1 MNLRGNPRSSTLV
14 CRAQNMLEFR
24 EGPDQ
29 KQKGWGFD
37 EETDDY
43 KEFYPGSI
51 HELSPPEALS
61 PSLLPVN
68 SLPILTLLAHSRLLA
83 WGCHFGFRLW
93 NVSDSPLPQSLPTTA
108 SLVLLLYFLCPFLR
122 SFSLWPGWEES
133 FFLENPNIQVLQQ
146 ACKVQRKTWGE
157 RMREEGRVSRT
168 RGGVKPQPSGTGWWS
183 LETHGSY
190 GWPIGTLKD
199 AQ

>member
-68 SLPILTLLAHSRLLA
+68 SLPILILLAHSRLCILGLSL
-83 WGCHFGFRLW
+83 WDRTLKCFRLPFTP
-93 NVSDSPLPQSLPTTA
+93 VSSHYSQLSSFALFSLPV
-108 SLVLLLYFLCPFLR
+108 SEII
-122 SFSLWPGWEES
+122 FSLARLGRKFLSGESQYISFTAGLQGAEED
-133 FFLENPNIQVLQQ
+133 L
-146 ACKVQRKTWGE
+146 G
-157 RMREEGRVSRT
+157 REDEGGRQ
-168 RGGVKPQPSGTGWWS
+168 G
-183 LETHGSY
+183 
-190 GWPIGTLKD
+190 
-199 AQ
+199 